1 MPAKDKFHDAVK
13 TALVKEQWI
22 ITHDPL
28 NLKFGEYDQIQID
41 LGAEQVLGA
50 EKDNQK
56 IAVEIKSFLNDSA
69 LFDFHL
75 ALGQFLNYRLVLET
89 MEPDRSLFLAIP
101 LYAYQSFF
109 KRDLAKAVIE
119 RYQIKL
125 IVYDPI
131 GAVLTEWIS

>member
-13 TALVKEQWI
+13 IALIKEQWI

-28 NLKFGEYDQIQID
+28 NVKFGDYDQVQID

-89 MEPDRSLFLAIP
+89 TEPDRTLFLTIP

-109 KRDLAKAVIE
+109 QRDLPKATIE
-119 RYQIKL
+119 RYHINL

-131 GAVLTEWIS
+131 KEILVKWIN